1 MSWTTLLENLR
12 KIALLCGGDSPEREI
27 SLASGEQA
35 RRALIEAGYDC
46 IRFDPAET
54 DLQTIDWQSFD
65 ACFIALHGGAGEDGR
80 VQSQLD
86 AWRVPYT
93 GSGPSASAL
102 AMDKSAAKMRFLE
115 CGVPTLPF
123 VSFAADGGSIEVA
136 GELSARLA
144 ELAYPLV
151 IKPRCQG
158 SSLGVAVAKSAD
170 ELRSAVACAAE
181 FDGELLA
188 EPFIAGREFTV
199 ALLDRTPLP
208 MIEVISPLSVFDYEA
223 KYFSNSTRYEF
234 EIELPRGV
242 AGRIY
247 RAAIDAA
254 EALNTAGL
262 VRVDLLLDQHDS
274 IWVLEVNTIPG
285 MTDHS
290 MAPCA
295 AAAVGMN
302 MPALVDWMV
311 RDALRRSRNSNEL
324 NRATML
330 GVPS

>member
-1 MSWTTLLENLR
+1 MDDTPRKPTR
-12 KIALLCGGDSPEREI
+12 KIALLSGGDSPEREI

-35 RRALIEAGYDC
+35 ERALIEAGYEC

-54 DLQTIDWQSFD
+54 DLQLIDWQTFD
-65 ACFIALHGGAGEDGR
+65 ACFIALHGGAGENGR

-93 GSGPSASAL
+93 GSGPNASAL
-102 AMDKSAAKMRFLE
+102 AMDKSAAKLRFLE

-123 VSFAADGGSIEVA
+123 VSFSADSGSIVVPA
-136 GELSARLA
+136 ELSARLA

-151 IKPRCQG
+151 IKPQCQG
-158 SSLGVAVAKSAD
+158 SSLGVAVAKSSD
-170 ELRSAVACAAE
+170 VLSSAVACAAE

-208 MIEVISPLSVFDYEA
+208 MIEVISPQSVFDYEA

-234 EIELPRGV
+234 EIELPRSV

-262 VRVDLLLDQHDS
+262 VRVDLILDQHYS
-274 IWVLEVNTIPG
+274 AWVLEVNTIPG

-290 MAPCA
+290 MAPRA
-295 AAAVGMN
+295 AAAAGMK

-324 NRATML
+324 NRTALL
-330 GVPS
+330 GAPT

>member
-1 MSWTTLLENLR
+1 MKGQASGRWSVVSAIKIRIVMDDTPRKSAR
-12 KIALLCGGDSPEREI
+12 KIALLSGGDSPEREI
-27 SLASGEQA
+27 SLASGDQA
-35 RRALIEAGYDC
+35 ERALIEAGYKC

-80 VQSQLD
+80 VQSQLE

-136 GELSARLA
+136 AELSARLA

-170 ELRSAVACAAE
+170 ELRSAIACSPPNLMVNCSLSRSSPVE
-181 FDGELLA
+181 N
-188 EPFIAGREFTV
+188 
-199 ALLDRTPLP
+199 LP
-208 MIEVISPLSVFDYEA
+208 WRSW
-223 KYFSNSTRYEF
+223 
-234 EIELPRGV
+234 
-242 AGRIY
+242 
-247 RAAIDAA
+247 
-254 EALNTAGL
+254 TA
-262 VRVDLLLDQHDS
+262 
-274 IWVLEVNTIPG
+274 
-285 MTDHS
+285 
-290 MAPCA
+290 
-295 AAAVGMN
+295 
-302 MPALVDWMV
+302 
-311 RDALRRSRNSNEL
+311 RRCR
-324 NRATML
+324 
-330 GVPS
+330 

>member
-1 MSWTTLLENLR
+1 MDDTPRKPAR
-12 KIALLCGGDSPEREI
+12 KIALLSGGDSPEREI
-27 SLASGEQA
+27 SLASGDQA
-35 RRALIEAGYDC
+35 ERALIEAGYDC

-54 DLQTIDWQSFD
+54 DLQSIDWQSID

-80 VQSQLD
+80 VQSQLA
-86 AWRVPYT
+86 AWNVPYT

-123 VSFAADGGSIEVA
+123 VSFAADGGAIEITS
-136 GELSARLA
+136 ELSSRLA

-158 SSLGVAVAKSAD
+158 SSLGVALVKLPD
-170 ELRSAVACAAE
+170 ELGSALACAAE

-208 MIEVISPLSVFDYEA
+208 MIEVISPQSVFDYEA

-262 VRVDLLLDQHDS
+262 VRVDLLLDQHNGV
-274 IWVLEVNTIPG
+274 WVLEVNTIPG

-290 MAPCA
+290 MAPRA
-295 AAAVGMN
+295 AAAAGIEL
-302 MPALVDWMV
+302 PALVDWMV
-311 RDALRRSRNSNEL
+311 RDALRRSRESHEL
-324 NRATML
+324 NRTAML